1 MGVEAPLSQDARRRG
16 ITKDE
21 LEKTAGEEMADC
33 MRNAQLAGAETKV
46 GDLFL
51 KDSPQTNVLKTF

>member
-1 MGVEAPLSQDARRRG
+1 LSQDARRRG

-33 MRNAQLAGAETKV
+33 MRDAQLAGAETKV

>member
-1 MGVEAPLSQDARRRG
+1 MGVEAPLSQDATRRG
-16 ITKDE
+16 ITKGE
-21 LEKTAGEEMADC
+21 LEKAAGEEMADC
-33 MRNAQLAGAETKV
+33 MIDAQLAGAETKV